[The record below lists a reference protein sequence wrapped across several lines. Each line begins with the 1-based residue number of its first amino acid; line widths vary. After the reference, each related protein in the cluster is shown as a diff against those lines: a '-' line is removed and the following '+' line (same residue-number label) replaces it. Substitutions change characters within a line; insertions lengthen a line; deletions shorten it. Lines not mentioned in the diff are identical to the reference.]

1 MKNIYNY
8 GDKVSFYIDEKEYVG
23 TVEII
28 DRFGYF
34 FDNSQPYY
42 DIFIE
47 SQNLLVKHV
56 GENALKP
63 CK

>member
-8 GDKVSFYIDEKEYVG
+8 GDEVSFYIDEKEYVG
-23 TVEII
+23 TVKII
-28 DRFGYF
+28 DRFGCF

-56 GENALKP
+56 REDALKP
-63 CK
+63 HK